1 MFFLQACDKFFD
13 DLYALFD
20 NHHHLK
26 NHLNTERR
34 YAIGIPKGVL
44 KLDEL
49 KEIKECIAMIAQ
61 CPRYSEHIIRF
72 SWAVFER
79 FLQKEKIENNK
90 KIISRE
96 KLLHYNSQFKE
107 YKVEDDEI
115 SKLLNCLYMVG
126 TLLYFDEEN
135 LKDTIILD
143 LQWFVDAFKCIIK
156 YEVPKIETDR
166 MRQEFQKTGELLDKE
181 LVEIWKKVS
190 NDCVLKYKDEILMYM
205 EKLELLAIYRLE
217 EADSKKSTWY
227 YVPSMNKRKFD
238 MKTEGLFKSPI
249 LCFDFS
255 EQEHNPIFEFYR
267 LSLKCSKLP
276 GWTFQKEDN
285 KKCIYENVV
294 CLSFRCHIVVI
305 CVCKLQIQVQVFRPE
320 TEVDRNLLPDIQKS
334 IEQIMRTF
342 QKYCYEVGYKCQ
354 KGKLNDEADNSFVDQ
369 KTCPVSGADYCQ
381 MCTLKNVHSI
391 DNDICWVGK
400 YILLFYEVTKCVT

>member
-285 KKCIYENVV
+285 KNAFMKTWYAYPFDVILWSSVFAN
-294 CLSFRCHIVVI
+294 SRFRCRFFVQKR
-305 CVCKLQIQVQVFRPE
+305 KLIETFFQI
-320 TEVDRNLLPDIQKS
+320 
-334 IEQIMRTF
+334 
-342 QKYCYEVGYKCQ
+342 YKNQ
-354 KGKLNDEADNSFVDQ
+354 LSK
-369 KTCPVSGADYCQ
+369 
-381 MCTLKNVHSI
+381 
-391 DNDICWVGK
+391 
-400 YILLFYEVTKCVT
+400 